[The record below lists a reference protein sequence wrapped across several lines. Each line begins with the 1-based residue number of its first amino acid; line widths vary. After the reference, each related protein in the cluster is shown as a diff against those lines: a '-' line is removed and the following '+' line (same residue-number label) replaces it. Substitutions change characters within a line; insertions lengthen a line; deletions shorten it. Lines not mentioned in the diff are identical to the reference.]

1 MGEHLLFRVPVS
13 GVEMPTESEYSR
25 RRLRLISSLLILI
38 ALASLAILAWRE
50 VQVRRGVF
58 TGIIE
63 NRATTAAR
71 EFDSFF
77 TPIQAQLGLIRA
89 WGLDAE
95 LTFENVAELDA
106 LFIPLLE
113 SQGWASALAIAG
125 EGGLEY
131 QLLAGEDGWQSSYEL
146 SGAFSLKKSEWYR
159 QVVLDPASGGVQWT
173 PADQGNP
180 DADPVLY
187 ASTSWTD
194 PAEPGLPRVVAL
206 GVSRAALDKVIESFP
221 VTENGMMAIISS
233 TANVSWHMPTVGEGF
248 ESTSSE
254 ALLNP
259 VEKPERLL
267 AEALYVWSHEGG
279 PKQSAFRFR
288 HEGQAWWAWR
298 SPLET
303 GGGVRELLLLLPESD
318 LSDRLLTVTSPLTYS
333 MLLLFGI
340 CVIVLF
346 RLTLGIRGRLDRVT
360 EAASYTDASETELRE
375 LIDSGEGDRLEFKST
390 LRWNLRENRPGKEI
404 ELSWLKTVVA
414 FLNTNGG
421 TLLVG
426 VADNGKIVGRSPDG
440 FRNDDKYLLHVNN
453 LVQRHIGVEFSRY
466 LRYDLRPIDGESVL
480 IFDVQPS
487 DEPSFLKTNEDD
499 VFYVR
504 MGPASRKLSLRKTLE
519 YLKDFDE
526 R

>member
-1 MGEHLLFRVPVS
+1 
-13 GVEMPTESEYSR
+13 
-25 RRLRLISSLLILI
+25 
-38 ALASLAILAWRE
+38 
-50 VQVRRGVF
+50 VF

-63 NRATTAAR
+63 NRATTAGR
-71 EFDSFF
+71 EFDTFF
-77 TPIQAQLGLIRA
+77 KPIKAQLRLIRT
-89 WGLDAE
+89 WGLEAE
-95 LTFENVAELDA
+95 LKLDDVAALDA
-106 LFIPLLE
+106 RFIPLLE

-131 QLLAGEDGWQSSYEL
+131 QLLAGDEGWQSSYEL
-146 SGAFSLKKSEWYR
+146 SGTFSLKKSDWYR
-159 QVVLDPASGGVQWT
+159 AVVRDPGSGAVQWN
-173 PADQGNP
+173 PAD
-180 DADPVLY
+180 DAFQDPDPVLY

-194 PAEPGLPRVVAL
+194 PGEPNLPRVVAL
-206 GVSRAALDKVIESFP
+206 GISRAALDGVIERFP
-221 VTENGMMAIISS
+221 VTEHGMMAILS
-233 TANVSWHMPTVGEGF
+233 TAANVSWHMPAVGEGF
-248 ESTSSE
+248 AATNYEE
-254 ALLNP
+254 LLDP
-259 VEKPERLL
+259 AEEPERLL

-279 PKQSAFRFR
+279 PRQSAFRFS
-288 HEGQAWWAWR
+288 HEGRAWWAWR
-298 SPLET
+298 GPLET
-303 GGGVRELLLLLPESD
+303 GNGEREILLLLPESD
-318 LSDRLLTVTSPLTYS
+318 LSARLLTVTSPLTYG
-333 MLLLFGI
+333 MLLLFGA
-340 CVIVLF
+340 CVFVLF
-346 RLTLGIRGRLDRVT
+346 RLALGFRGRLERIT
-360 EAASYTDASETELRE
+360 QEATNTDASETELRE

-390 LRWNLRENRPGKEI
+390 LRWNLREKRPGKEI

-421 TLLVG
+421 TLLIG
-426 VADNGKIVGRSPDG
+426 VADNGKIVGCSPDG